1 MAEVL
6 NKLVT
11 VGRTV
16 AQPDVGLKR
25 VQRYGTDLTF
35 SEVLRSRIEKE
46 SGVSFSSHAL
56 ERLGERNIDLS
67 PEQLGRLSDAVGKAE
82 EKGSRDSLVV
92 IDDIACIVSIEN
104 RTVITALG
112 GDSVK
117 DHVFTNIDST
127 VFA

>member
-6 NKLVT
+6 NRLGT
-11 VGRTV
+11 IGRTV
-16 AQPDVGLKR
+16 AQPDVGLTR

-56 ERLGERNIDLS
+56 ERLRERNIDLS

-92 IDDIACIVSIEN
+92 IDDLACIVSIQN
-104 RTVITALG
+104 RTVVTALS

>member
-6 NKLVT
+6 NRLGT
-11 VGRTV
+11 IGRTV
-16 AQPDVGLKR
+16 APPDVGLTR

-56 ERLGERNIDLS
+56 ERLRERNIDLS

-82 EKGSRDSLVV
+82 EKGARDSLVV
-92 IDDIACIVSIEN
+92 IDDLACIVSIEN
-104 RTVITALG
+104 RTVVTALS